1 MKTNHRAIYRL
12 LLCIV
17 LAAPSTS
24 YAFDDYDV
32 DFEPSKVPGI
42 SIVRITV
49 DGCTSK
55 FKVKDKD
62 FKTFS
67 NSDDALKEL
76 IDIAIDQAAEGCQ

>member
-1 MKTNHRAIYRL
+1 MI
-12 LLCIV
+12 
-17 LAAPSTS
+17 PSIS
-24 YAFDDYDV
+24 CAFDDYDV
-32 DFEPSKVPGI
+32 DFEPSKEPGI

-67 NSDDALKEL
+67 KSDAALDQIL
-76 IDIAIDQAAEGCQ
+76 DLAIDRAAKGCE

>member
-1 MKTNHRAIYRL
+1 MKTKL
-12 LLCIV
+12 LLAI
-17 LAAPSTS
+17 LMIPSIS
-24 YAFDDYDV
+24 CAFDDYDV
-32 DFEPSKVPGI
+32 DFEPSKEPGI

-67 NSDDALKEL
+67 KSDAALDQIL
-76 IDIAIDQAAEGCQ
+76 DLAIDRAAKGCE